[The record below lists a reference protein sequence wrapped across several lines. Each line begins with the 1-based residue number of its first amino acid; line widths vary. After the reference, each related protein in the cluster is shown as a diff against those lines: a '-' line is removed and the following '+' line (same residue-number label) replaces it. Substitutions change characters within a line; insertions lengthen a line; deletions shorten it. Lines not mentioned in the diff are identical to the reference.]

1 MNKPDS
7 AARPEQIE
15 NTPVNLASLPLVE
28 ALERA
33 HDAGRKILIDSDAIA
48 AVSQDLWTN
57 WMNANVPIACGQSE
71 DEYGALINSMMNH
84 FFHGLAEGV
93 KRFAEDARTIERVE
107 IDLCD
112 HSRRA
117 FKIYNVL
124 AFMSEAIGDDK
135 QGELPVRCTVVDL
148 RQDVEKLATDLMD
161 LAWNARHG

>member
-57 WMNANVPIACGQSE
+57 WMNANVPNACGQSE
-71 DEYGALINSMMNH
+71 EEFGCLVNSAMDA
-84 FFHGLAEGV
+84 FFQGLAEGV
-93 KRFAEDARTIERVE
+93 KRFAEDTRTIDRLEKY
-107 IDLCD
+107 LGGY
-112 HSRRA
+112 SRQA
-117 FKIYNVL
+117 WKVYNVL
-124 AFMSEAIGDDK
+124 AFMSDAIDDDR

-148 RQDVEKLATDLMD
+148 RLDMEKLAGDLMD
-161 LAWNARHG
+161 LVWNARHG